1 MILLPFW
8 SWSDGQVLIKGK
20 KVYIYRHRPSPSQLF
35 TQFKDRLE
43 KVSTLCLICWVNPLS
58 SAARVGELPAMNKIK
73 WTFLCMSKFI
83 IIITVDTFI
92 GSVMALNILYLAHTL
107 DSEKKIKY
115 KFPDINIWWPSILS
129 PSGNEF

>member
-1 MILLPFW
+1 MILLPFL

-73 WTFLCMSKFI
+73 WTFCVCQSL
-83 IIITVDTFI
+83 
-92 GSVMALNILYLAHTL
+92 LLLL
-107 DSEKKIKY
+107 
-115 KFPDINIWWPSILS
+115 LR
-129 PSGNEF
+129 